1 MEGAATSSNILA
13 AQMNPLGNRP
23 KKKPKPKK
31 EQGSKAIL
39 QALLESQAPQTNT
52 SRSPL

>member
-1 MEGAATSSNILA
+1 MEGAATSTNILA
-13 AQMNPLGNRP
+13 AQMNPLGEPPR
-23 KKKPKPKK
+23 KKKPKK

>member
-1 MEGAATSSNILA
+1 MEGAATSTNILA
-13 AQMNPLGNRP
+13 AQMNPLGNPP
-23 KKKPKPKK
+23 KKKPKK